1 MTTTVN
7 TVKRLGYGQLTNS
20 NATLYTV
27 PASTK
32 AIVKEIWLSNT
43 DTSARTITL
52 YAVESGGSAAAN
64 RALLSAVSIAANTV
78 YRIPC
83 SMVLEAAETLQ
94 GLADTTLKVT
104 YRISGVEVV

>member
-1 MTTTVN
+1 MSNTTN
-7 TVKRLGYGQLTNS
+7 TVKRLGYGQLTGS
-20 NATLYTV
+20 AATLYTC

-32 AIVKEIWLSNT
+32 AIVKEIWFSNT
-43 DTSARTITL
+43 DSSARTITF
-52 YAVESGGSAAAN
+52 YAIESGGSAAAN

-83 SMVLEAAETLQ
+83 SMVLEAGEFLQ
-94 GLADTTLKVT
+94 GLADTTAKVT